1 MIGFASR
8 LIPYFVISRQ
18 RGIFPGDFGAG
29 GQRLVLVRASFSAG
43 QGRSPFPMATLT
55 QSGILRRRIC
65 LRGIV
70 QGVGFRPFVYNLA
83 KNIGIRGFILNSS
96 SGVTIEAEGAEAALD
111 EFIRSLGHPP
121 PLAKIEE
128 VTTTDLDPLGDEI
141 FEIKQSLAI
150 AGEFALVSPDVATC
164 DDCLRDI
171 DDPENRRFGYPFTN
185 CTNCGPRY
193 TIIQDIPYDRPTTTM
208 AGFRM
213 CEDCETEYHDPSN
226 RRFHAQPNAC
236 PACGPGVELAK
247 SGTSF
252 PGPKA
257 YAESSSKIF
266 QEARRLL
273 RQGLIIAVKGL
284 GGFQFACDAANESA
298 VRELRRRKK
307 RSDKPF
313 ALMARDISD
322 VEKLCIV
329 SDEDRELL
337 LSPQRPIVILNRRP
351 DAKIAPDLAP
361 GNNTVGVML
370 AYTPLHFLLFADR
383 AGEPSQFAALVM
395 TSGNISDEPI
405 VTSNEEAWER
415 LGKVADW
422 FLFHNRY
429 IYMRVDDA
437 VARTFESRP
446 RVLRRSRGYAPQ
458 AIDLGSECTEL
469 LACGAELKNT
479 FCLTKGHYAILSQHI
494 GDLENYE
501 TLEFFKETLANL
513 KKLFRV
519 EPTAVAHDLHPLYMS
534 SRFAAELSLPK
545 IGVQHHHAHVASCM
559 VEHRIGGK
567 VIGIAFDG
575 TGYGADS
582 QIWGGEVLVADFRNF
597 ERRAHFL
604 YVPLPGGDAAVRQT
618 WRPALSWLRESFG
631 TQLPTDI
638 PLFQKIRAREIDLVS
653 RMMER
658 GINTVLTSSCG
669 RLFDAVASIIG
680 IRDEVT
686 FEGQAAIELEMA
698 AQAGIQGG
706 YSFDI
711 DSSEPAQIDMR
722 PTIREIV
729 HDVESGEQI
738 GVIAARFHNTIAA
751 VIAEMCRR
759 IRASEKL
766 NRVCLTG
773 GTFQNMYLLKHT
785 VTLLRK
791 LGFEVFSHSAVPPN
805 DGGIALGQAVISN
818 EILKS
823 GAYSCA

>member
-1 MIGFASR
+1 
-8 LIPYFVISRQ
+8 
-18 RGIFPGDFGAG
+18 
-29 GQRLVLVRASFSAG
+29 
-43 QGRSPFPMATLT
+43 MATLI

-96 SGVTIEAEGAEAALD
+96 SGVTIEAEGPEAALE
-111 EFIRSLGHPP
+111 EFIRSLDHPP
-121 PLAKIEE
+121 PLARVEE
-128 VTTTDLDPLGDEI
+128 VTTADLDPLGDEI
-141 FEIKQSLAI
+141 FEIKHSLAI
-150 AGEFALVSPDVATC
+150 AGEFVLVSPDVATC

-171 DDPENRRFGYPFTN
+171 DDPVNRRFGYPFTN

-208 AGFRM
+208 ASFRM
-213 CEDCETEYHDPSN
+213 CEDCEGEYHDPVN

-236 PACGPGVELAK
+236 PVCGPSVVLAK
-247 SGTSF
+247 SGTTF
-252 PGPKA
+252 PTEDA
-257 YAESSSKIF
+257 YASGQNASEVF
-266 QEARRLL
+266 REVRRLL
-273 RQGLIIAVKGL
+273 RDGEIVAVKGL
-284 GGFQFACDAANESA
+284 GGFQLACDAANETA

-313 ALMARDISD
+313 ALMARNISD
-322 VEKLCIV
+322 VEKLCLV
-329 SDEDRELL
+329 SDAERELL
-337 LSPQRPIVILNRRP
+337 LSSERPIVILNRRP
-351 DAKIAPDLAP
+351 DTKIAPDLAP
-361 GNNTVGVML
+361 GNKTLGVMM

-383 AGEPSQFAALVM
+383 PSEKSQFTALVM

-405 VTSNEEAWER
+405 VTSNEEGWER

-422 FLFHNRY
+422 FLFHNRD

-437 VARTFESRP
+437 VARTFEGRP

-479 FCLTKGHYAILSQHI
+479 FCLTKGRYAILSQHI

-519 EPTAVAHDLHPLYMS
+519 EPKAVAHDLHPLYMS
-534 SRFAAELSLPK
+534 SRFAADLSLPK

-559 VEHRIGGK
+559 AEHRIRGT

-575 TGYGADS
+575 TGYGTDG

-597 ERRAHFL
+597 ERRAHFR
-604 YVPLPGGDAAVRQT
+604 YIPLPGGDAAVRQT

-631 TQLPTDI
+631 AQLPTKLL
-638 PLFQKIRAREIDLVS
+638 LFQKISPREIDLVS
-653 RMMER
+653 RMITR

-669 RLFDAVASIIG
+669 RLFDAVASIVG
-680 IRDEVT
+680 LRHEVT

-698 AQAGIQGG
+698 AQAGIEGA

-729 HDVESGEQI
+729 RDVGSTEPV

-751 VIAEMCRR
+751 VIAEMCQR

-766 NRVCLTG
+766 NRVCLSG
-773 GTFQNMYLLKHT
+773 GTFQNMYLLERT
-785 VTLLRK
+785 LALLRK
-791 LGFEVFSHSAVPPN
+791 LEFEVFTHSAVPPN
-805 DGGIALGQAVISN
+805 DAGIALGQAVIAN

-823 GAYSCA
+823 GACSCA